1 MNEVIEK
8 CYKDEIE
15 TDSNRLFNNKIDRK
29 WCEILDLITPVTDIP
44 TQNDISSLIGDVW
57 AESTEI
63 GFKAGFRA
71 AIKFFMNF
79 KAVTI
84 LHNNYSTQA

>member
-8 CYKDEIE
+8 CYKEEVE
-15 TDSNRLFNNKIDRK
+15 TGSNRLFNNKIDRK
-29 WCEILDLITPVTDIP
+29 WSEIIELITPVTDVP
-44 TQNDISSLIGDVW
+44 TQNDIHDLIGDVW

-71 AIKFFMNF
+71 AIKFFMS
-79 KAVTI
+79 
-84 LHNNYSTQA
+84 L